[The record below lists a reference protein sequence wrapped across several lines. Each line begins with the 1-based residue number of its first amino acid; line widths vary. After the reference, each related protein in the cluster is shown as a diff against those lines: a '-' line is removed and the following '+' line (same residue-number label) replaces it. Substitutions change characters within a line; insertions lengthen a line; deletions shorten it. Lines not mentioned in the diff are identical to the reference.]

1 MYSISTAVVFLL
13 DLIINTVKFVATALA
28 CTVMCQKLYARV
40 YTIHGLFRY
49 FNKVNICNKTAEK
62 TYFKAKAWKQ
72 AQSKYNFKLH
82 MPFYGLIQQFKNL
95 D

>member
-1 MYSISTAVVFLL
+1 MHVF
-13 DLIINTVKFVATALA
+13 IQY
-28 CTVMCQKLYARV
+28 MV
-40 YTIHGLFRY
+40 YLVILH
-49 FNKVNICNKTAEK
+49 KVNICNKTAEK